1 MSFQAGALR
10 SVSTREGMPQACLLR
25 VKRDIAEFTADPPPG
40 IFIAPEETDITSI
53 NAIVMGASNTPH
65 EGGFFHF
72 YVQCTSEYPMKPP
85 TVRFMTTDAG
95 RVKFNEHIYL
105 DGSICLST
113 INTNGSTWSPAQS
126 VSSLLIS
133 IQSLLSEVPV
143 FTDKEAADS
152 FESIIQHETIRV
164 AVCDTVE
171 ACLRENSFAQTLKDA
186 VFKKFSELYDK
197 YEGVVKS
204 RLHLT
209 GTVMND
215 PMRINTGTYQFE
227 KLLTR
232 LRDLI
237 EEVSKKNETS
247 AANAS
252 Q

>member
-1 MSFQAGALR
+1 
-10 SVSTREGMPQACLLR
+10 MPQACLLR

-113 INTNGSTWSPAQS
+113 INTNGSTWSPAHRCCPR
-126 VSSLLIS
+126 
-133 IQSLLSEVPV
+133 VPV
-143 FTDKEAADS
+143 FTEKEAADS

-171 ACLRENSFAQTLKDA
+171 ACLHENSFAQTLKDA

-237 EEVSKKNETS
+237 EEVTKKNETS